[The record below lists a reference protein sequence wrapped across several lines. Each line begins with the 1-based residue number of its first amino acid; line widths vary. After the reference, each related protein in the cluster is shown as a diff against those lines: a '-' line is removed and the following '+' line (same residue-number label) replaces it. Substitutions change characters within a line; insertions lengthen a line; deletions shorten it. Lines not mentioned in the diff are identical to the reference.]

1 MSIRPPVKSSELA
14 PEQLRGSVTDNPLP
28 LRRIPFWKRALDLT
42 LVLVT
47 CPIWLPL
54 VVMIAAWIAVASP
67 GPIFYR
73 QERIG
78 FCRRRFRIYKFRTM
92 KVAADTCAHDCHVDE
107 LMAGNRPLTKLD
119 AMGDPRVIPGGAF
132 LRAAALDELP
142 QIANVIWGEMSIV
155 GPRPCTVHEYG
166 RYSPWQRGRADGV
179 PGLTGYWQ
187 VNGKNKTTFSE
198 MIAMDLFYVTNAS
211 LQLDLLI
218 ILKTVPAVWQQ
229 VVERRKRPDET
240 AGDALPAII
249 SLKKP

>member
-1 MSIRPPVKSSELA
+1 MSISPPVKSSELA

-54 VVMIAAWIAVASP
+54 VVMIASWIAVASP

-92 KVAADTCAHDCHVDE
+92 KVAADTCAHDSHVDA
-107 LMAGNRPLTKLD
+107 LMASNRPLTKLD
-119 AMGDPRVIPGGAF
+119 AIGDPRLIPGGAF
-132 LRAAALDELP
+132 LRAAGLDELP
-142 QIANVIWGEMSIV
+142 QLANVIWGEMSIV

-166 RYSPWQRGRADGV
+166 RSSPWQRARADGV

-211 LQLDLLI
+211 LALDLFI
-218 ILKTVPAVWQQ
+218 ICKTIPAVWQQ
-229 VVERRKRPDET
+229 LLERKKKSEET
-240 AGDALPAII
+240 APDPLPAIVT
-249 SLKKP
+249 LNKP